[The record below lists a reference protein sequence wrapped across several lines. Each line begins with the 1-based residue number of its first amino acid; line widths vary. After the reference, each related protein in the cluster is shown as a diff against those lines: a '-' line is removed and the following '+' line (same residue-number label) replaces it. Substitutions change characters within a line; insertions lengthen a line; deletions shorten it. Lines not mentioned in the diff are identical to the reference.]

1 MPFPNIS
8 ICLSESQ
15 SVDGIAFLKSA
26 RKIVKCLFDGR
37 VKIVHFLVRQKIR
50 TKIQIASPSHRH
62 FSHSPPVLLAVL
74 QYEINPFIIPHSG
87 SKKKKKV
94 FSQAPEQ
101 TLWAFLPANAHLC
114 SNLFPTPHPT
124 SGSDNPLIIIT
135 VLLVVDLS
143 VKREHRKSGLERC
156 GTLWKDSPL
165 CFLQCAQHL
174 ILLPNFIQF
183 PGTHM
188 IKEKSDNKAIL
199 MQL

>member
-1 MPFPNIS
+1 MLNQCPFPVEIQ
-8 ICLSESQ
+8 CCPPEWW
-15 SVDGIAFLKSA
+15 LKLFWLQPSA
-26 RKIVKCLFDGR
+26 QQLTPSAGL
-37 VKIVHFLVRQKIR
+37 HPGAPLV
-50 TKIQIASPSHRH
+50 
-62 FSHSPPVLLAVL
+62 LA
-74 QYEINPFIIPHSG
+74 P
-87 SKKKKKV
+87 
-94 FSQAPEQ
+94 
-101 TLWAFLPANAHLC
+101 
-114 SNLFPTPHPT
+114 LFPTPHPT

-174 ILLPNFIQF
+174 ILLPNFTQF